1 MNQPFPET
9 AQPRPALAK
18 RKVSLRPLAL
28 SGLVALALVALIVI
42 GIRVQHILRSRPPVR
57 VRGSLS
63 ETDRVEILKL
73 VRRDMWQRSFT
84 GLSWS
89 TIRQAP
95 ISLYRL
101 GTARINE
108 VLVAPQPSPYSIQVA
123 GKFGVAQRYWLLRRG
138 PKGWA
143 IDSEQATP
151 WFDVFEGR
159 VEDLLAGLNHG
170 KVQAPP
176 MLQGPLRDRK
186 VVPLLF
192 VPPGSIPPKR
202 PPGGFDSGA
211 SFSNWTSNH
220 AGLSLDVQR

>member
-1 MNQPFPET
+1 M
-9 AQPRPALAK
+9 
-18 RKVSLRPLAL
+18 
-28 SGLVALALVALIVI
+28 ALVVVTLIAI
-42 GIRVQHILRSRPPVR
+42 GIGVHQNLTSHAQVR

-63 ETDRVEILKL
+63 EADRVEILKL
-73 VRRDMWQRSFT
+73 VKRDMWQRSFP

-89 TIRQAP
+89 TIKQAP

-123 GKFGVAQRYWLLRRG
+123 GKFGAAQRYWLLRRG

-176 MLQGPLRDRK
+176 MLQGPLGDRK

-220 AGLSLDVQR
+220 AGLSLDGRR

>member
-1 MNQPFPET
+1 MNQSFPET
-9 AQPRPALAK
+9 AQPRPVLAK
-18 RKVSLRPLAL
+18 RKVILRLLAL
-28 SGLVALALVALIVI
+28 SGLVALALAALIVI

-73 VRRDMWQRSFT
+73 VRRDMWQRSFP

-89 TIRQAP
+89 TIRMAP
-95 ISLYRL
+95 VSLYRL
-101 GTARINE
+101 GTARTHEI
-108 VLVAPQPSPYSIQVA
+108 LVAPRPSSYSIQVA
-123 GKFGVAQRYWLLRRG
+123 AKFGAAQRYWLLRRG

-143 IDSEQATP
+143 IEGEQSTA

-159 VEDLLAGLNHG
+159 VEDLVAGLHHG
-170 KVQAPP
+170 PVPAPP
-176 MLQGPLRDRK
+176 VLRGLQGDRK

-192 VPPGSIPPKR
+192 VPPGAIPPK
-202 PPGGFDSGA
+202 PPAGGFDSGA